1 MSVKKSWGM
10 RYDSLAR
17 PDIVKGTVL
26 QAHCK
31 QISTRQWHYH
41 GVRSCLVCILFTKK
55 HKGIDTVRDDDVKTR
70 LRCFILYLVDGFIV
84 HRMLGWWAMV
94 VFSLFL
100 FYSCT
105 HAFEVFLLALELD
118 FCMSHVALQIHIT
131 YGFQTHTVW
140 SMHQT
145 LVPGGVGQRCHAL

>member
-1 MSVKKSWGM
+1 MSVKESWGM
-10 RYDSLAR
+10 RHESLAR
-17 PDIVKGTVL
+17 PNIVIGTVL

-41 GVRSCLVCILFTKK
+41 SVQSYLVCILFTKK
-55 HKGIDTVRDDDVKTR
+55 HKGIGIGTVRDDDVKTR
-70 LRCFILYLVDGFIV
+70 LRCFILYLVDGLIV

-105 HAFEVFLLALELD
+105 YECEVHVSKFGAWWGWTSMSRVLATRGRR
-118 FCMSHVALQIHIT
+118 V
-131 YGFQTHTVW
+131 Y
-140 SMHQT
+140 
-145 LVPGGVGQRCHAL
+145 